1 MCIREPRVPCPATSY
16 FCTELYEPSFTHSKA
31 TTAAN
36 PPNTPAPNPVSF
48 WCPAF
53 ELGAALAEVEE
64 PAPVLLVA
72 LPTTAEDPEPPLAA
86 EDDELPLTVGE
97 AELSLAVVAPVA
109 AALEPEVEEPEVA
122 VALEAHVTAEGRSV
136 TPDVL
141 QRFCA
146 NCTAVAWSAGLH
158 WAARQHA
165 MSLRNVELE
174 QMHLMSRDLQPPMLL
189 PVVNWTTHV
198 CC

>member
-1 MCIREPRVPCPATSY
+1 MREPGVPCSATSS

-31 TTAAN
+31 ITAAN

-48 WCPAF
+48 WCPTF
-53 ELGAALAEVEE
+53 ELGAAVAALAFEDEVEE
-64 PAPVLLVA
+64 PALVLLVA
-72 LPTTAEDPEPPLAA
+72 LPATAEDPEPPLAVG
-86 EDDELPLTVGE
+86 DDELP
-97 AELSLAVVAPVA
+97 LAVVAPVA
-109 AALEPEVEEPEVA
+109 AALEPEVEELEVA

-146 NCTAVAWSAGLH
+146 NCTAVAWSAALH

-189 PVVNWTTHV
+189 PLVNLPTHD